1 MQSESHTLNLVSQE
15 SGRSTFSPDY
25 TYGSEQAAMA
35 QVLIIDD
42 DEMMCRLLSGL
53 VLNRG
58 HEATC
63 AFTLEDGLEHAARR
77 NFDVVFLDVRL
88 PDGNGLEAIPTLRA
102 LRDTPEIIIITGS
115 GSPDGAELAI
125 NQGAWDY
132 IEKTSSISQMAL
144 PLTRALQYRQEKQAH
159 VRPVALKLEGIV
171 GTSPPLRDCLDQLA
185 QAAAGDI
192 NVLISGATGTGK
204 ELFARAI
211 HLNSSRAA
219 KNFVVVDCAALP
231 ENLVE
236 SALFG
241 YEKGAFTGADKAASG
256 LIAQAHGGTLFLD
269 EVGELPESMQKAF
282 LRVLQER
289 SFRPIGG
296 KREIESDFRLVA
308 ATNRD
313 LDEIVR
319 QRRFRQDLFFR
330 LRSLV
335 INLPS
340 LEKRNGDLFDL
351 AWHHTARLCKRYGL
365 APKGYSPEF
374 LQYLSA
380 YDWPGNVRE
389 LVNVLETALAA
400 AHREPIL
407 FPQHLPA
414 YLRTKLAR
422 AAILRKPT
430 STNGHNEEVFLPGE
444 LSPLDAVR
452 KTALAKVEKRYLQD
466 LMQQV
471 KGDIQT
477 ACRVSGLSRARLY
490 SLLKHYDIS
499 PSLAAKQPPNPGCS
513 EPAPDFV

>member
-1 MQSESHTLNLVSQE
+1 
-15 SGRSTFSPDY
+15 
-25 TYGSEQAAMA
+25 MA

-42 DEMMCRLLSGL
+42 EEMMCQMLSAL
-53 VLNRG
+53 VLSQG

-63 AFTLEDGLEHAARR
+63 AQTLAEGLQQTSLRD
-77 NFDVVFLDVRL
+77 FDVVFLDVGL
-88 PDGNGLEAIPTLRA
+88 PDGNGLEAIPTLRT
-102 LRDTPEIIIITGS
+102 LRDAPEIIIITGS
-115 GSPDGAELAI
+115 GNPDGADLAI

-132 IEKTSSISQMAL
+132 IEKTSSISQMTL

-159 VRPVALKLEGIV
+159 GRPVALKLEGIV
-171 GTSPPLRDCLDQLA
+171 GTSPPLRDCIDLLV
-185 QAAAGDI
+185 QATTGDI
-192 NVLISGATGTGK
+192 NVLITGATGTGK

-219 KNFVVVDCAALP
+219 KNFVVVDCAAMP

-241 YEKGAFTGADKAASG
+241 YEKGAFTSADRATSG

-269 EVGELPESMQKAF
+269 EVGELPECMQKAF

-313 LDEIVR
+313 LEEMVD
-319 QRRFRQDLFFR
+319 QGRFRQDLFFR

-335 INLPS
+335 INLPP
-340 LEKRNGDLFDL
+340 LKDRNGDLFDL

-365 APKGYSPEF
+365 APKGYSPEL

-400 AHREPIL
+400 AQRESTL

-422 AAILRKPT
+422 ASVRRQPAPAKGR
-430 STNGHNEEVFLPGE
+430 NEEVSLPE
-444 LSPLDAVR
+444 DLSPLDAVR
-452 KTALAKVEKRYLQD
+452 KTALAKVEKRYLQK
-466 LMQQV
+466 LMQQA
-471 KGDIQT
+471 KGNIQV
-477 ACRVSGLSRARLY
+477 ACQVSGLSRARLY
-490 SLLKHYDIS
+490 SLLKQYDIS
-499 PSLAAKQPPNPGCS
+499 PSLAAKQPPTPGSS
-513 EPAPDFV
+513 EPPQILSD

>member
-1 MQSESHTLNLVSQE
+1 
-15 SGRSTFSPDY
+15 
-25 TYGSEQAAMA
+25 MA

-42 DEMMCRLLSGL
+42 EKMMCQMLSAL
-53 VLNRG
+53 VQSQG
-58 HEATC
+58 HEAIC
-63 AFTLEDGLEHAARR
+63 AHTLAEGLQQTALRS
-77 NFDVVFLDVRL
+77 FDVVFLDVGL
-88 PDGNGLEAIPTLRA
+88 PDGNGLEAIPALRA
-102 LRDTPEIIIITGS
+102 LRNAPEIIIITGS
-115 GSPDGAELAI
+115 GNPDGAELAI
-125 NQGAWDY
+125 SQGAWDY

-159 VRPVALKLEGIV
+159 GRPVALKLEGIV
-171 GTSPPLRDCLDQLA
+171 GTSPPLRDCLDLLA
-185 QAAAGDI
+185 QAATSDI
-192 NVLISGATGTGK
+192 NGLITGATGTGK

-289 SFRPIGG
+289 SYRPIGG
-296 KREIESDFRLVA
+296 KRELESDFRLVA

-313 LDEIVR
+313 LEKMV
-319 QRRFRQDLFFR
+319 QQGRFRQDLFFR

-335 INLPS
+335 INLPP
-340 LEKRNGDLFDL
+340 LKDRNGDLFDL
-351 AWHHTARLCKRYGL
+351 AWYHTARLCKRYGL
-365 APKGYSPEF
+365 APKGYSPEL

-389 LVNVLETALAA
+389 LVNVLETALSA
-400 AHREPIL
+400 AHREAIL

-422 AAILRKPT
+422 ASVLRNPA
-430 STNGHNEEVFLPGE
+430 SAEGRNETVSPPGE
-444 LSPLDAVR
+444 LSPLDEVR
-452 KTALAKVEKRYLQD
+452 KTAVAEVEKRYLQE
-466 LMQQV
+466 LMQQA
-471 KGDIQT
+471 KGNIQT
-477 ACRVSGLSRARLY
+477 ACQVSGLSRARLY
-490 SLLKHYDIS
+490 SLLKQYDIS
-499 PSLAAKQPPNPGCS
+499 PSLAAKQPPDPVRL
-513 EPAPDFV
+513 EPTPEFV

>member
-1 MQSESHTLNLVSQE
+1 
-15 SGRSTFSPDY
+15 
-25 TYGSEQAAMA
+25 MA

-42 DEMMCRLLSGL
+42 EEMMCQMLCAL
-53 VLNRG
+53 VESQG

-63 AFTLEDGLEHAARR
+63 AHTLTEGLQQAALR
-77 NFDVVFLDVRL
+77 NFDVIFLDVGL
-88 PDGNGLEAIPTLRA
+88 PDGNGLEAIPA
-102 LRDTPEIIIITGS
+102 LRDLRGAPEIIIITGS
-115 GSPDGAELAI
+115 GNPDGADLAI

-144 PLTRALQYRQEKQAH
+144 PLTRALQYRQEKQAQA
-159 VRPVALKLEGIV
+159 RPVALKTAGIV
-171 GTSPPLRDCLDQLA
+171 GTSPALRDCIDLLA
-185 QAAAGDI
+185 QAATSDI

-211 HLNSSRAA
+211 HLNSARGG

-231 ENLVE
+231 ANLVE

-241 YEKGAFTGADKAASG
+241 YEKGAFTGADKASSG

-296 KREIESDFRLVA
+296 QREIESNFRLVA

-313 LDEIVR
+313 LEKMVK
-319 QRRFRQDLFFR
+319 QGSFRRALFFR
-330 LRSLV
+330 LHSLV
-335 INLPS
+335 INLPP
-340 LEKRNGDLFDL
+340 LKDRNGDLFDL
-351 AWHHTARLCKRYGL
+351 AWHHTARLCKQYGL
-365 APKGYSPEF
+365 PPKGFSPEL

-389 LVNVLETALAA
+389 LVNVLEAALSA
-400 AHREPIL
+400 AHRGAVL

-414 YLRTKLAR
+414 YLRSKLVRASVQGQPAPAQAR
-422 AAILRKPT
+422 
-430 STNGHNEEVFLPGE
+430 NGEVVPAGKLP
-444 LSPLDAVR
+444 PLEAVR
-452 KTALAKVEKRYLQD
+452 KTALEEAEKRYLQE

-471 KGDIQT
+471 KGNIPG
-477 ACRVSGLSRARLY
+477 ACQVSGLSRARLY
-490 SLLKHYDIS
+490 SLLKHYNIS
-499 PSLAAKQPPNPGCS
+499 PSLAAKQPLNI
-513 EPAPDFV
+513 